1 MQLPDTLVEKLLAIF
16 PSALNREGDITCP
29 LNRPGGV
36 PGSLVERFSLM
47 RVAGL
52 GLLLSLVLGCFLRE
66 DRESTSEQCCQQ
78 EKVVGDHGANTN
90 TNERF
95 LQNHS
100 RKTHTVGWFNRIA

>member
-1 MQLPDTLVEKLLAIF
+1 
-16 PSALNREGDITCP
+16 
-29 LNRPGGV
+29 
-36 PGSLVERFSLM
+36 M

-78 EKVVGDHGANTN
+78 KKVVGDHGANTN

-100 RKTHTVGWFNRIA
+100 RKTHTVERFNRIA